1 MQKSD
6 GIEILAPAGNAGT
19 IEAAVRAGADAV
31 YFGAPGFNARQNAK
45 NLTFEDIEE
54 QVGYCAARNVKTYLT
69 LNTLVSDSERENALS
84 VAKRAAMGGVD
95 AFIVQDPGLAALLK
109 RYIPDVPLHASTQM
123 SVHSAD
129 ALPTLAKMGFTRVVP
144 AREMDKDSLSRLTF
158 AAKKLGMEV
167 EVFVHGALCMCLSG
181 QCYLSAV
188 LGSRSGNRGLCA
200 QPCRLPFS
208 VNGGTGHDLS
218 LRDMSL
224 IEHINELRKMG
235 VCSLKIEGRMK
246 RPEYVAAATAACR
259 AAADGETVSEEL
271 TELLSG
277 IFSRN
282 GHTDGYFTGK
292 TGRQMFGVRTESD
305 EKMSA
310 KLINT
315 AHELYRVERRSVPLY
330 AEFQMKAGKECE
342 LSFYDCDG
350 RKVSVSGNV
359 PTEAKTAAIAEKA
372 VYEKL
377 SKLGGTPFFL
387 DGLKCD
393 IDDGLYISA
402 ADIGAV
408 KREAAEK
415 LEKCRRLS
423 VKRDGGY
430 IMPHTE
436 PGRTECKTH
445 KKLVRFKSAGQ
456 IPENIQ
462 NGISAI
468 ILPAAEFENNGIK
481 NTVPLI
487 AEVPRGVMKTADR
500 VIMALKTAKEKGAK
514 AAIIGN
520 VAGFSYAKAAG
531 LPVIAGIGMNV
542 FNSDTVKELSELGA
556 VAAVASFEL
565 TQKAAAQLGGGI
577 PVGIIS
583 YGRLP
588 LMCFKNCPGKN
599 GAGCKVCGGR
609 CELSDRLGEK
619 FPVMCDGEF
628 SEMFNSRPLWMLDK
642 ADELSKTDFEII
654 YFTDETKER
663 CRRVLAAAEK
673 GLAPDTAHTRGLYY
687 RGVL

>member
-45 NLTFEDIEE
+45 NLTFEDIAE

-69 LNTLVSDSERENALS
+69 LNTLVSDREREDALS
-84 VAKRAAMGGVD
+84 VAGKAAMCGVD
-95 AFIVQDPGLAALLK
+95 AFIVEDLGLAALLRK
-109 RYIPDVPLHASTQM
+109 YIPDVPLHASTQM

-129 ALPTLAKMGFTRVVP
+129 ALPILAKMGFTRVVP
-144 AREMDKDSLSRLTF
+144 AREMDKESLSRLTRT
-158 AAKKLGMEV
+158 AKELGMEV
-167 EVFVHGALCMCLSG
+167 EAFVHGALCMCLSG

-224 IEHINELRKMG
+224 IEHIDELRQMG

-259 AAADGETVSEEL
+259 AAVDGETVSGDL
-271 TELLSG
+271 KELLSG

-292 TGRQMFGVRTESD
+292 TGRSMFGVRTESD
-305 EKMSA
+305 EKISA
-310 KLINT
+310 KLVNT
-315 AHELYRVERRSVPLY
+315 AHELYRAERRSVPLN
-330 AEFQMKAGKECE
+330 AEFLMKSGQECE
-342 LSFYDCDG
+342 LILCDFDG
-350 RKVSVSGNV
+350 HKVSAKGGVPSKAKNASATEDSVSC
-359 PTEAKTAAIAEKA
+359 
-372 VYEKL
+372 KL

-402 ADIGAV
+402 ADIGV
-408 KREAAEK
+408 MKREASEN

-423 VKRDGGY
+423 AARSGEYTVPD
-430 IMPHTE
+430 MT

-456 IPENIQ
+456 IPEDIQ

-468 ILPAAEFENNGIK
+468 ILPAAEFENIGIK
-481 NTVPLI
+481 STVPLI
-487 AEVPRGVMKTADR
+487 AEVPRGVMKNADH
-500 VIMALKTAKEKGAK
+500 VINMLKAAKEKGAK
-514 AAIIGN
+514 AAVIGN
-520 VAGFSYAKAAG
+520 IAGFFYADAAG

-542 FNSDTVKELSELGA
+542 FNSDTVAELSRLGA

-565 TQKAAAQLGGGI
+565 TQKSAARLGGGI

-628 SEMFNSRPLWMLDK
+628 SEMLNSRPLWMLDK
-642 ADELSKTDFEII
+642 AEELSKTDFEII

-663 CRRVLAAAEK
+663 CRRVLAAADE
-673 GLAPDTAHTRGLYY
+673 GLAPDTEHTRGLYY